1 MYTAE
6 AWDNKVAYLVKEEE
20 DRGYFETSRTGIV
33 YLDAMLQVRNLNRE
47 AERIFGLERSRVIG
61 RGAGDVFRHC
71 GDEFNKAFS
80 LAENDEF
87 FAANVKLQAQDQATF
102 VHVDSLRLYDAD
114 GGACGII
121 IIVQDISAVR
131 ATLKQIQTTQMLM
144 SLGELAAGVVHH
156 VRAPLTTVGGYL
168 QFMVNRLEDDRCTV
182 GREVLETLLREVSHI
197 NNVVKELV
205 MFAKPPVRKEPG
217 VDVNKVAEE
226 ALRLVFREM
235 GGEDVAI
242 DKQLIGNLPTLT
254 ADANLLKQALV
265 NVCQNALEA
274 MPEHGVLR
282 VRSWLHA
289 ELQMLVVTVADTGAG
304 VEPHVLARAFE
315 PFFSTKL
322 DRTGL
327 GLPTAHRIVAEHGG
341 FINISSD
348 ERRGTKVSIYL
359 PIVDDRARQLPTAHQ
374 QLLNLQ

>member
-6 AWDNKVAYLVKEEE
+6 AWDSRITYLVREE
-20 DRGYFETSRTGIV
+20 DYRGYLETAKTGIV
-33 YLDAMLQVRNLNRE
+33 YLDALLQVRNLNRE
-47 AERIFGLERSRVIG
+47 AERIFGLERSQVVG
-61 RGAGDVFRHC
+61 RGANTVFRHC
-71 GDEFNKAFS
+71 GDEFLRSFA
-80 LAENDEF
+80 LAEHDEY
-87 FAANVKLQAQDQATF
+87 FAVNVRLQVRDQVSY
-102 VHVDSLRLYDAD
+102 VHVDSLKLYDAG
-114 GGACGII
+114 GGASGII

-131 ATLKQIQTTQMLM
+131 ATIKQIQTTQMLM
-144 SLGELAAGVVHH
+144 SLGELAAGVVQH

-168 QFMVNRLEDDRCTV
+168 QFMVNRLEDDRCCV

-205 MFAKPPVRKEPG
+205 MFAKPPIRKEPG
-217 VDVNKVAEE
+217 VDVNRVVED

-235 GGEDVAI
+235 GGESVTIEKRLA
-242 DKQLIGNLPTLT
+242 GELPTLT

-274 MPEHGVLR
+274 MPEHGVLS
-282 VRSWLHA
+282 VRSWLNA
-289 ELQMLVVTVADTGAG
+289 EINMVVVAITDTGGG

-327 GLPTAHRIVAEHGG
+327 GLPTAHRIVVEHGG
-341 FINISSD
+341 FMNISSD
-348 ERRGTKVSIYL
+348 ERRGTKVHIYL
-359 PIVDDRARQLPTAHQ
+359 PIVAGRPRRLPTAHQ
-374 QLLNLQ
+374 ELLNLQ

>member
-6 AWDNKVAYLVKEEE
+6 AWDNKITYLVREEE
-20 DRGYFETSRTGIV
+20 YRGYLEAARTGIV
-33 YLDAMLQVRNLNRE
+33 YLDAQLQVRNLNRE
-47 AERIFGLERSRVIG
+47 AERIFGLERDRAIG
-61 RGAGDVFRHC
+61 NGADVVFRHC
-71 GDEFNKAFS
+71 GEEFHKAFT
-80 LAENDEF
+80 LAEHDEF
-87 FAANVKLQAQDQATF
+87 FAANVRLQVNDQATY
-102 VHVDSLRLYDAD
+102 VHVDSLRLQDQE
-114 GGACGII
+114 GGAGGII

-131 ATLKQIQTTQMLM
+131 ATIKQIQTTQMLM

-205 MFAKPPVRKEPG
+205 MFAKPPLRKEPG
-217 VDVNKVAEE
+217 VDVNKVVED

-235 GGEDVAI
+235 GGESVTI
-242 DKQLIGNLPTLT
+242 DKQLAADLPTLT

-274 MPEHGVLR
+274 MPEFGVLTA
-282 VRSWLHA
+282 RSWLNA
-289 ELQMLVVTVADTGAG
+289 ELQMLVVAIADTGAG

-315 PFFSTKL
+315 PFYSTKL

-327 GLPTAHRIVAEHGG
+327 GLPTAHRIVVEHGG

-348 ERRGTKVSIYL
+348 ERRGTKVHIYL
-359 PIVDDRARQLPTAHQ
+359 PIVDGRGRVPAARQE
-374 QLLNLQ
+374 LLNLQ